1 MQSRF
6 DARWELDDIPSLA
19 GRVAVVTGA
28 ASGIGLQVARRLGER
43 GAHVVLADCD
53 VAGTGIAIRQL
64 EHHAPTGGYRGLSVD
79 LSSFESIRDAASDLN
94 GALGRLD
101 ILVNNAGIMAPPY
114 SETAQ
119 GFELQFGVNYRG
131 HYLMTALLWRL
142 LCTTPDSRVVT
153 VSSAFAYVARMNW
166 HDPNFRASRPSYR
179 PFRAY
184 AQSKLATLLF
194 ALDLD
199 CRFREA
205 GSGGKSLA
213 AHPGIANTHLHIT
226 TAQRCGSRLQ
236 GALMACAMKLCGQ
249 SAEAGARSILRAA
262 TDESAPG
269 GALYGPSRMGLW
281 GPPVQVRIPARG
293 ADAGA
298 ARRLMDVSEELTG
311 VGFPTSVGL
320 PGSAGSS
327 APPAGAPH
335 RTAPGLIHRFRAKRK
350 RIPLTTRE
358 IPLPTIP
365 TISAIF
371 TNRSSGSAGTPE
383 KSKGKTLYVTRA
395 ALNEKPAMRAWRAWC
410 RYRGE

>member
-1 MQSRF
+1 MQRRRG
-6 DARWELDDIPSLA
+6 DRWEIDDIPSLA

-43 GAHVVLADCD
+43 GAQVVLADCN
-53 VAGTGIAIRQL
+53 VAGTETAIRRLQQN
-64 EHHAPTGGYRGLSVD
+64 APTGRYRGLFVD
-79 LSSFESIRDAASDLN
+79 LANFESIRDAASDLN

-114 SETAQ
+114 GETAQ
-119 GFELQFGVNYRG
+119 GFELQFGVNYLG
-131 HYLMTALLWRL
+131 HYLITTMLWKL
-142 LCTTPDSRVVT
+142 LCATHGSRVVT
-153 VSSAFAYVARMNW
+153 VSSAFAYVGRMNW
-166 HDPNFRASRPSYR
+166 HDPNFCECRPSYR

-184 AQSKLATLLF
+184 AQSKLATMLF

-199 CRFREA
+199 RRFEEV
-205 GSGGKSLA
+205 GNGGASLA
-213 AHPGIANTHLHIT
+213 AHPGIANTHLHVT
-226 TAQRCGSRLQ
+226 SARRCGSRLQ
-236 GALMACAMKLCGQ
+236 SALMGYAMKLCGQ
-249 SAEAGARSILRAA
+249 SAEEGARSILRAA
-262 TDESAPG
+262 TDNGAPG
-269 GALYGPSRMGLW
+269 GTLYGPSRAGFW
-281 GPPVQVRIPARG
+281 GPPARARMPARG
-293 ADAGA
+293 ADANA
-298 ARRLMDVSEELTG
+298 ARRLMALSEELTG
-311 VGFPTSVGL
+311 VGFPVG
-320 PGSAGSS
+320 AGTP

-371 TNRSSGSAGTPE
+371 ARRSSGSAGTPE
-383 KSKGKTLYVTRA
+383 KSKGNTLYTTRA